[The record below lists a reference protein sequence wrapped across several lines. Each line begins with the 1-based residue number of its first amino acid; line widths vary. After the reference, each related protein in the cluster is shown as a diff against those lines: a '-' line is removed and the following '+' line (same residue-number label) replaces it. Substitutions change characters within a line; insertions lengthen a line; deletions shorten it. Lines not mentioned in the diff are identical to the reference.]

1 MKRTKKGNIEEVY
14 CGKFGE
20 FPLPPLTAVQRDS
33 YAQFLQQD
41 KMPEERKQE
50 GLQQLFTKAFPI
62 ESNNKKLRMEFVHY
76 SFGAPRY
83 TIDEC
88 KRRSKTYEVPIKAK
102 LRVVGKQG
110 SEEVIKEDNV
120 NLGMIPMMTENGTFI
135 INGVERVIVSQL
147 QRSPG
152 IYYLENIHPTGV
164 PLFGFTLIP
173 SRGTWME
180 ATFDLKNNI
189 YISVDRRHSR
199 RRVRATTLLRAIGY
213 ERDEQL
219 LDLFYPKAREAKI
232 TETNIKNLEELYLAQ
247 KVVVGDT
254 VLEKATELT
263 EDILEE
269 LLKAGVTRIK
279 VYSAPA
285 GSPLYRMIHD
295 ENEEYKQRFG
305 SSGTAEAIRNRHKE
319 ALHEIY
325 RRFSPGEQFSLE
337 QAERALRRLFFDS
350 ATYDLS
356 DVGRYKF
363 NGKLGLSMDE
373 EELKR
378 TTLNPSDIVEAIAY
392 LLDLAAGKEKSSRH
406 PEIDVKMDDIDH
418 LGNRR
423 IRPVGE
429 LVANQCRIALAR
441 MDRYI
446 KDRMTNQTTT
456 QQQEVP
462 MPEKLVNPRILSNLM
477 RDFFGRSQLSQFMDQ
492 LNPLAELTH
501 KRRLSA
507 LGPGGL
513 NRDRAGFKVRDVHNS
528 HYGRI
533 CPIETPEGAN
543 IGLIASM
550 STYMRTNKYGFMET
564 PYLEV
569 KNCKVT
575 DKVKYLSANEEE
587 KYTIAQANALRDKDG
602 KFILKEGI
610 KARRNG
616 DFKEVKATEVEY
628 IDVSP
633 KQIVSIAAGLIPF
646 LEHDD
651 ANRALMGSNM
661 QRQAVPLLTTEAPM
675 VRTGLEEVV
684 ARESGAVLLAKIDG
698 TVKES
703 DATHIVIEGAKGQV
717 QTEELLKFKR
727 SNAATTIN
735 YHPYVKSGAKV
746 KAGDVIANGPAT
758 ADGVLSLGRNILC
771 AYMPWEG
778 YNFEDAIV
786 ISERALKEDFYTSV
800 HIESF
805 DCVVAQT
812 KLGPEE
818 TTRDIPNVGAEALAR
833 LDAEGIVVPGTEVK
847 PGDILVGKI
856 TPKSETEL
864 SPEERLLKAIFG
876 DKAADV
882 RDASLKVPAGTYGVV
897 MHVDVFRQKSKD
909 AQREKDNKAK
919 EKKELKEAAD
929 RLNDKKTEQTEA
941 FKKAI
946 DELGKKPLKGEIID
960 KQTGDI
966 LADKGQP
973 LPEEVAFLL
982 RSKRSLTGLDVQDKQ
997 FASEFNKLVYKYE
1010 YENEVL
1016 QAQYA
1021 REVDTIKRGDEMD
1034 SHMLKMVRVY
1044 IAIKQKLQ
1052 VGDKMAGRHGN
1063 KGIVAKILAEEDM
1076 PFMEDGTPV
1085 DIVLNPLGVPS
1096 RMNVGQI
1103 MEAHLGWACR
1113 MLGLVATTP
1122 VFDGANEKEIEELL
1136 VEAEKQAKKND
1147 KAKDARLCATSLE
1160 PKLGKVT
1167 LYDGRTGEA
1176 MYQKVTVGYTYFMK
1190 LGHLVANKIHARAT
1204 GPYSLV
1210 TQQPLGG
1217 KAQSGGQRFGEMEVW
1232 ALEAYGAAYTLQEM
1246 LTVKS
1251 DDTEGRKKTYESITK
1266 GNCALEASTPE
1277 SFNVLVKELKAACLD
1292 VRTEKK

>member
-20 FPLPPLTAVQRDS
+20 FPLPPLTAVQRES

-76 SFGAPRY
+76 SFGAPKY
-83 TIDEC
+83 SIDEC
-88 KRRSKTYEVPIKAK
+88 KRRGKTYEVAIKAK

-110 SEEVIKEDNV
+110 TEDVIKEDNV
-120 NLGMIPMMTENGTFI
+120 NLGMIPMMTDNGTFI

-152 IYYLENIHPTGV
+152 IYYLENQHPTGV
-164 PLFGFTLIP
+164 PLYGFTLIP
-173 SRGTWME
+173 SRGTWLE

-199 RRVRATTLLRAIGY
+199 RRVRATTLLRALEY

-219 LDLFYPKAREAKI
+219 LDLFYKDKTSERKV
-232 TETNIKNLEELYLAQ
+232 TETNIKNLEGLFLSQ
-247 KVVVGDT
+247 KVTVGDE

-263 EDILEE
+263 EEYLKT
-269 LLKAGVTRIK
+269 LLKGGVARIK
-279 VYSAPA
+279 VYDVPA
-285 GSPLYRMIHD
+285 GSPVLRMIHD
-295 ENEEYKQRFG
+295 ENEEYKQRG
-305 SSGTAEAIRNRHKE
+305 GTSNEAIRNRHKE
-319 ALHEIY
+319 ALREIY
-325 RRFSPGEQFSLE
+325 HRFQPGEQFSQE
-337 QAERALRRLFFDS
+337 QAERALRRLFFEP

-356 DVGRYKF
+356 DVGRFKF
-363 NGKLGLSMDE
+363 NSKLGLKMDE

-378 TTLNPSDIVEAIAY
+378 TTLNTTDIVEALSY
-392 LLDLAAGKEKSSRH
+392 LLDLAAGNEKSSRH

-462 MPEKLVNPRILSNLM
+462 LPEKLVNPRILSNLM

-550 STYMRTNKYGFMET
+550 STYMKTNKYGFMET

-587 KYTIAQANALRDKDG
+587 KYTIAQANALRDKNG
-602 KFILKEGI
+602 KFVLKEGI
-610 KARRNG
+610 KARKNG
-616 DFKEVKATEVEY
+616 DFKEVKATDIQY

-684 ARESGAVLLAKIDG
+684 AKESGAVLLAKIDG

-703 DATHIVIEGAKGQV
+703 DATHIVIEGKNGQEQV
-717 QTEELLKFKR
+717 EELLKFKR

-746 KAGDVIANGPAT
+746 KKGDVIANGPAT

-818 TTRDIPNVGAEALAR
+818 TTRDIPNVGSEALAR

-909 AQREKDNKAK
+909 AQREKENKAK
-919 EKKELKEAAD
+919 EKKELKEAQD
-929 RLNDKKTEQTEA
+929 RLNQRKAELQEWYKEA
-941 FKKAI
+941 M
-946 DELGKKPLKGEIID
+946 DELGSKPLKGAIVDI
-960 KQTGDI
+960 QTSE
-966 LADKGQP
+966 LLVDKGQK
-973 LPEEVAFLL
+973 LPEDVKFLL
-982 RSKRSLTGLDVQDKQ
+982 RSKRSLTGFDVQDKD
-997 FASEFNKLVYKYE
+997 FAVNFNRLVYE
-1010 YENEVL
+1010 YDYKNEIL
-1016 QAQYA
+1016 TAQYA
-1021 REVDTIKRGDEMD
+1021 REVDTIKRGDDMD

-1122 VFDGANEKEIEELL
+1122 VFDGATEEDIETLL
-1136 VEAEKQAKKND
+1136 KEAEKKAKEND
-1147 KAKDARLCATSLE
+1147 KKKDAHLCATSLE

-1277 SFNVLVKELKAACLD
+1277 SFNVLVKELRAACLD